1 MGPGTSLQRIFK
13 TLADS
18 TRLRLLAALS
28 EGELAVQELTDALG
42 VPQPRVSRHLGIL
55 REAGWVRDR
64 REGSFVFYHFTL
76 PRAAGAVWAAARQA
90 LESDPLA
97 GRDREGLAR
106 VLEARRSRSHS
117 FFDSVGPEW
126 DALRKVLNDDLLRA
140 RALTRLI
147 SSDITVVDVGTGT
160 GVLAA
165 ELSALGLRVVAVDN
179 SRRMLEAARSKLS
192 PEALANVE
200 LRHGEAS
207 ALPLDNDEVGAAFAH
222 MVLHYLPSPEAAL
235 REMVRVTQPGGTVVV
250 VDFIAHEREW
260 MRDELGVLWLGF
272 EPDNLRS
279 WLLEAGLHD
288 VRVEQLAPLA
298 KTRELPQTIIASG
311 RVPGKRNTGRSF

>member
-106 VLEARRSRSHS
+106 VLEARRSH
-117 FFDSVGPEW
+117 
-126 DALRKVLNDDLLRA
+126 DLLRA